1 MGSVFDD
8 LRASL
13 QGIWNRRWLALGVAW
28 VVCLIGWVVVAMVP
42 NSYDSS
48 ARIFVQMYDPLAAQV
63 GIGENDRRHDIDRI
77 RDTLT
82 SSVHLEKVVRST
94 PLGANIHTRKQM
106 ESAVAGLAKA
116 IKVVND
122 QDNLFEISATSASAA
137 RSDSENAHLSQQI
150 VQKMIEIFRD
160 ENLDNNQGQ
169 MRETLGFLDQ
179 QLAARQKELEAAEQN
194 RMAFEAQ
201 HPEMAQGGVSLV
213 QRLEADRA
221 ESRSIDSDIVAAQS
235 AVASVNGQLA
245 STPATLAPNAPVTA
259 GGRTPLQQA
268 IQDLYMMKARGL
280 TDNHPDVIA
289 QRNQVAAL
297 KAQAQ
302 AEGGSKTAVALGAP
316 NPTYSALIGQRADRQ
331 AALQALQSRHDSVEK
346 DIAEATAQ
354 QMSNPELLSQAQ
366 NISRDYDVLK
376 QQYDK
381 LLQDREEMRLKG
393 QVQNQN
399 NGVKFQILDPPAL
412 PRTPTA
418 PNRPV
423 LLLVVLL
430 AGLGAGIGVAF
441 AAGELRSTFGT
452 TSKLERVSGLPVLG
466 AISETITAAKRA
478 GRARKVRH
486 FVMALAALGGLCVLL
501 LAMEFAQRS
510 MVA

>member
-1 MGSVFDD
+1 MNSLFDD
-8 LRASL
+8 IRASL

-28 VVCLIGWVVVAMVP
+28 VVCLVGWVGVAMVP
-42 NSYDSS
+42 NSYESS
-48 ARIFVQMYDPLAAQV
+48 ARVFVQLYDPLAAQV
-63 GIGENDRRHDIDRI
+63 GIGESDRRHDIDRI

-82 SSVHLEKVVRST
+82 SSQHLEKVIRST
-94 PLGANIHTRKQM
+94 PLGAKIHTRKQM
-106 ESAVAGLAKA
+106 DSAVQGLGKA

-122 QDNLFEISATSASAA
+122 QDNLFEITATSASAS
-137 RSDSENAHLSQQI
+137 RSDVENARLSQQI

-160 ENLDNNQGQ
+160 ENLNNNQGQ
-169 MRETLGFLDQ
+169 MAETLGFLDQ
-179 QLAARQKELEAAEQN
+179 QLAARQKELENAEQS
-194 RMAFEAQ
+194 RLAFESK
-201 HPEMAQGGVSLV
+201 HPELAQGGVSLV

-221 ESRSIDSDIVAAQS
+221 ESRNIDSDIVAAQS
-235 AVASVNGQLA
+235 ALASVNGQLGG
-245 STPATLAPNAPVTA
+245 TPATLAPNVQVQ
-259 GGRTPLQQA
+259 GGRTALQQA
-268 IQDLYMMKARGL
+268 MQDLFMMKARGL

-289 QRNQVAAL
+289 ERNQVAAL

-302 AEGGSKTAVALGAP
+302 SQNDHGKEPVLGAP
-316 NPTYSALIGQRADRQ
+316 NPTYTSLMGLRSDRT
-331 AALQALQSRHDSVEK
+331 AALQALQSRKDSVEK

-354 QMSNPELLSQAQ
+354 QMSNPELVSEAQ

-393 QVQNQN
+393 QVASQN
-399 NGVKFQILDPPAL
+399 GSMKFQILDPPIV
-412 PRTPTA
+412 PRSPTA

-452 TSKLERVSGLPVLG
+452 TAKLERVSGLPVLG
-466 AISETITAAKRA
+466 AISEAVTAAKRSA
-478 GRARKVRH
+478 RGRKVRH
-486 FVMALAALGGLCVLL
+486 FVVALAALGGLFALL

>member
-1 MGSVFDD
+1 MNSVFDD

-28 VVCLIGWVVVAMVP
+28 VVCLIGWVVVAMIP
-42 NSYDSS
+42 NSYESS
-48 ARIFVQMYDPLAAQV
+48 ARIFVQLYDPLAAQV
-63 GIGENDRRHDIDRI
+63 GIGESDRRHDIDRI

-94 PLGANIHTRKQM
+94 PLGAKVQTRKQM
-106 ESAVAGLAKA
+106 ESAVQGLAKA

-122 QDNLFEISATSASAA
+122 QDNLFQISATSASAG

-160 ENLDNNQGQ
+160 ENLNNSQGQ
-169 MRETLGFLDQ
+169 MRQTLGFLDQ

-221 ESRSIDSDIVAAQS
+221 EMRGIDSDIVAAQS
-235 AVASVNGQLA
+235 AVASINGQLA
-245 STPATLAPNAPVTA
+245 STPATLAPNAPNA
-259 GGRTPLQQA
+259 GGRTALQQA
-268 IQDLYMMKARGL
+268 VQDLFMMKARGL

-302 AEGGSKTAVALGAP
+302 SEGGKAPALGAP
-316 NPTYSALIGQRADRQ
+316 NPTYTALMGQRADRQ

-346 DIAEATAQ
+346 DIAQATAQ

-393 QVQNQN
+393 QVQSQGNS
-399 NGVKFQILDPPAL
+399 VKFQILDPPAL
-412 PRTPTA
+412 PHTPTA

-423 LLLVVLL
+423 LLMVVLL

-466 AISETITAAKRA
+466 AISEAVTAAKRS

>member
-1 MGSVFDD
+1 MNSLFDD
-8 LRASL
+8 IRASL

-28 VVCLIGWVVVAMVP
+28 VVCLVGWVGVAMVP
-42 NSYDSS
+42 NSYESS
-48 ARIFVQMYDPLAAQV
+48 ARIFVQLYDPLAAQV
-63 GIGENDRRHDIDRI
+63 GIGESDRRHDIDRI

-82 SSVHLEKVVRST
+82 SSQHLEKVIRST
-94 PLGANIHTRKQM
+94 PLGAKIHTRKQM
-106 ESAVAGLAKA
+106 DSAVQGLAKA

-122 QDNLFEISATSASAA
+122 QDNLFEITATSASAS
-137 RSDSENAHLSQQI
+137 RSDADNARLSQMI

-160 ENLDNNQGQ
+160 ENLNSSEGQ
-169 MRETLGFLDQ
+169 MRQTLGFLDQ
-179 QLAARQKELEAAEQN
+179 QLAARQKELENAEQS
-194 RMAFEAQ
+194 RLAFESQ
-201 HPEMAQGGVSLV
+201 HPELAQGGVSLV

-221 ESRSIDSDIVAAQS
+221 ESRNIDSDIVAAQS
-235 AVASVNGQLA
+235 ALSSVNGQLA
-245 STPATLAPNAPVTA
+245 GTPATLAPNAPQA
-259 GGRTPLQQA
+259 NGRTALQQA
-268 IQDLYMMKARGL
+268 MQDLFMMKARGL

-289 QRNQVAAL
+289 ERNQVAAL

-302 AEGGSKTAVALGAP
+302 SENRGSAPALGQQ
-316 NPTYSALIGQRADRQ
+316 NPAYAMLASQRADRQ
-331 AALQALQSRHDSVEK
+331 AALQALQSRKDSVEK

-354 QMSNPELLSQAQ
+354 QMSNPELVSQAQ

-399 NGVKFQILDPPAL
+399 GAMKFQILDPPTVPHA
-412 PRTPTA
+412 PTA

-452 TSKLERVSGLPVLG
+452 TAKLERVSGLPVLG
-466 AISETITAAKRA
+466 AISEAVTAAKRSA
-478 GRARKVRH
+478 RARKVRH
-486 FVMALAALGGLCVLL
+486 FVVALAALGGLFALL

>member
-28 VVCLIGWVVVAMVP
+28 VVCLIGWVGVAMVP
-42 NSYDSS
+42 NSYESS

-82 SSVHLEKVVRST
+82 SSTHLEKVVRST
-94 PLGANIHTRKQM
+94 PLGAKVHTRKQM
-106 ESAVAGLAKA
+106 ESAVQGLAKA

-122 QDNLFEISATSASAA
+122 QDNLFQITATSASAG
-137 RSDSENAHLSQQI
+137 RSDSENAHLAQQI

-160 ENLDNNQGQ
+160 ENLNNNQGQ

-194 RMAFEAQ
+194 RLAFEAQ
-201 HPEMAQGGVSLV
+201 HPELAQGGVSLV

-221 ESRSIDSDIVAAQS
+221 EMRSIDSDIVAAQS

-245 STPATLAPNAPVTA
+245 GTPSTLAPNAPAT
-259 GGRTPLQQA
+259 GGRTALQQA
-268 IQDLYMMKARGL
+268 VQDLFMMKARGL

-289 QRNQVAAL
+289 ERNQVAAL

-302 AEGGSKTAVALGAP
+302 AEGGGKAAPLGAP
-316 NPTYSALIGQRADRQ
+316 NPTYVALMGQRADRQ

-354 QMSNPELLSQAQ
+354 QTSNPDLMAQAQ

-399 NGVKFQILDPPAL
+399 NAVKFQILDPPAL
-412 PRTPTA
+412 PHTPTA

-423 LLLVVLL
+423 LLMVVLL
-430 AGLGAGIGVAF
+430 AGLGAGICVAF

>member
-28 VVCLIGWVVVAMVP
+28 VVCLIGWVGVAMVP
-42 NSYDSS
+42 NSYESS
-48 ARIFVQMYDPLAAQV
+48 ARIFVQLYDPLAAQV
-63 GIGENDRRHDIDRI
+63 GIGESDRRHDIDRI

-94 PLGANIHTRKQM
+94 ALGAKVHTRKQM
-106 ESAVAGLAKA
+106 EGAVQGLAKA

-122 QDNLFEISATSASAA
+122 QDNLFQITATSASAG

-160 ENLDNNQGQ
+160 ENLNNNQGQ
-169 MRETLGFLDQ
+169 MRATLTFLDQ
-179 QLAARQKELEAAEQN
+179 QLSARQKELEAAEQN
-194 RMAFEAQ
+194 RLAFEGQ
-201 HPEMAQGGVSLV
+201 HPELAQGGVSLV

-221 ESRSIDSDIVAAQS
+221 EMRSIDSDIVAAQS
-235 AVASVNGQLA
+235 ALSSVNGQLA
-245 STPATLAPNAPVTA
+245 GTPSTLAPNAPTT
-259 GGRTPLQQA
+259 GGRTALQQA
-268 IQDLYMMKARGL
+268 AQELFMMKARGL

-289 QRNQVAAL
+289 ARNQVAAL

-302 AEGGSKTAVALGAP
+302 AEGGNNKEPALGPP
-316 NPTYSALIGQRADRQ
+316 NPTYIALMGQRSDRQ
-331 AALQALQSRHDSVEK
+331 AALQALQSRHDSVQK
-346 DIAEATAQ
+346 DMAEATAQ
-354 QMSNPELLSQAQ
+354 QTSNPELLSQAQ

-393 QVQNQN
+393 QVQNQGN
-399 NGVKFQILDPPAL
+399 AVKFQILDPPAL
-412 PRTPTA
+412 PHTPTA

-486 FVMALAALGGLCVLL
+486 FAVALMALGGLCVLL

>member
-42 NSYDSS
+42 NSYESS
-48 ARIFVQMYDPLAAQV
+48 ARIFVQLYDPLAAQV
-63 GIGENDRRHDIDRI
+63 GIGESDRRHDIDRI

-94 PLGANIHTRKQM
+94 PLGAKVHTRKQM
-106 ESAVAGLAKA
+106 EGAVQGLAKA

-122 QDNLFEISATSASAA
+122 QDNLFQITATSASAG
-137 RSDSENAHLSQQI
+137 RSDSENAHLAQQI

-160 ENLDNNQGQ
+160 ENLNTNQGQ

-221 ESRSIDSDIVAAQS
+221 EMRSIDSDIVAAQS

-245 STPATLAPNAPVTA
+245 GTPSTLAPNAPNV
-259 GGRTPLQQA
+259 GGRTALQQA
-268 IQDLYMMKARGL
+268 VQDLFMMKARGL

-289 QRNQVAAL
+289 ARNQVAAL

-302 AEGGSKTAVALGAP
+302 SEGGKATPLGAP
-316 NPTYSALIGQRADRQ
+316 NPTYIALMGQRADRQ

-346 DIAEATAQ
+346 DIAQATAQ
-354 QMSNPELLSQAQ
+354 QVSNPELLSKAQ

-393 QVQNQN
+393 QVQSQGNA
-399 NGVKFQILDPPAL
+399 VKFQILDPPAL
-412 PRTPTA
+412 PHTPTA

-423 LLLVVLL
+423 LLMVVLL

-466 AISETITAAKRA
+466 AISETITAAKRS

>member
-1 MGSVFDD
+1 
-8 LRASL
+8 
-13 QGIWNRRWLALGVAW
+13 
-28 VVCLIGWVVVAMVP
+28 
-42 NSYDSS
+42 
-48 ARIFVQMYDPLAAQV
+48 
-63 GIGENDRRHDIDRI
+63 
-77 RDTLT
+77 
-82 SSVHLEKVVRST
+82 
-94 PLGANIHTRKQM
+94 
-106 ESAVAGLAKA
+106 
-116 IKVVND
+116 
-122 QDNLFEISATSASAA
+122 
-137 RSDSENAHLSQQI
+137 
-150 VQKMIEIFRD
+150 
-160 ENLDNNQGQ
+160 
-169 MRETLGFLDQ
+169 
-179 QLAARQKELEAAEQN
+179 
-194 RMAFEAQ
+194 
-201 HPEMAQGGVSLV
+201 
-213 QRLEADRA
+213 
-221 ESRSIDSDIVAAQS
+221 
-235 AVASVNGQLA
+235 
-245 STPATLAPNAPVTA
+245 
-259 GGRTPLQQA
+259 
-268 IQDLYMMKARGL
+268 MMKARGL

-302 AEGGSKTAVALGAP
+302 SEGGKAPALGAP
-316 NPTYSALIGQRADRQ
+316 NPTYTALMGQRADRQ

-346 DIAEATAQ
+346 DIAQATAQ

-393 QVQNQN
+393 QVQSQGNS
-399 NGVKFQILDPPAL
+399 VKFQILDPPAL
-412 PRTPTA
+412 PHTPTA

-423 LLLVVLL
+423 LLMVVLL

-466 AISETITAAKRA
+466 AISEAVTAAKRS